1 MCADDRD
8 FSDHAN
14 YGNLYDI
21 DHTDYGSSPSTL
33 MLDGATSFKGSQD
46 SYFGV
51 PADAVF
57 DTQYHL
63 TILLHVYATSAG
75 DLLHFVGGDVRLSL
89 VDNSGNLDLEF
100 TVEPRDGV
108 AANGVVAVGNFP
120 VDTWTYVAATYDY
133 NTGSATLYKDGSLS
147 DTLPTALSSSSEIN
161 TIGDL
166 AVGKNFTGS
175 IHCVRLFDR
184 VFGGSEITA
193 AAECPLGRCENWLI
207 SMDKLNINS

>member
-1 MCADDRD
+1 
-8 FSDHAN
+8 
-14 YGNLYDI
+14 
-21 DHTDYGSSPSTL
+21 

-51 PADAVF
+51 PAADIF

-108 AANGVVAVGNFP
+108 AANGVVTVPNFP
-120 VDTWTYVAATYDY
+120 VDTWKYVAATYDY
-133 NTGSATLYKDGSLS
+133 NTGSATLYKDGSPSATLS
-147 DTLPTALSSSSEIN
+147 TALNPSSEIN
-161 TIGDL
+161 TLGDL
-166 AVGKNFTGS
+166 AVGKNFTGR
-175 IHCVRLFDR
+175 IHCIRLFDR
-184 VFGGSEITA
+184 VLGGSEIAA
-193 AAECPLGRCENWLI
+193 AAECPLGMYD
-207 SMDKLNINS
+207 SFTFH